1 MLPSQRQQV
10 LLQYQSYRNQFIA
23 ANVVKA
29 RQQHRQQQ
37 QLKQL
42 SDDTAALTLRQ
53 MLADAES
60 QRDAALQQQPAK
72 LTEIA
77 AKLTEIAASCT
88 QADSAAAVRRD
99 AAVQNALQQHDRDV
113 ADAHA
118 AAAQRREEARAKL
131 EELDSKV
138 VAIRAQLDE
147 AGEAGQ
153 VAGSA
158 AAGQVAGSAAAGPS
172 ATSEAECP
180 ICLDRPKSIV
190 FQCGHQACE
199 VCAASINCDTTS
211 AIAAAPRSRTASRP
225 FNPRAFTDHWRIQ

>member
-99 AAVQNALQQHDRDV
+99 AAVQNALQQHDRDM

-147 AGEAGQ
+147 AGE
-153 VAGSA
+153 
-158 AAGQVAGSAAAGPS
+158 AGQVAGSAAAGPS

>member
-77 AKLTEIAASCT
+77 ASSPRSRPSSPRSRPAARRLT
-88 QADSAAAVRRD
+88 RP
-99 AAVQNALQQHDRDV
+99 QQ
-113 ADAHA
+113 
-118 AAAQRREEARAKL
+118 
-131 EELDSKV
+131 
-138 VAIRAQLDE
+138 
-147 AGEAGQ
+147 
-153 VAGSA
+153 
-158 AAGQVAGSAAAGPS
+158 
-172 ATSEAECP
+172 
-180 ICLDRPKSIV
+180 
-190 FQCGHQACE
+190 
-199 VCAASINCDTTS
+199 CAAT
-211 AIAAAPRSRTASRP
+211 PRSRTRCSSMIGTWPTPTQLQRSGGRRPEPSSRSSTQRWWRSGRSWTKPGKRGRWPGRRRRGRWPGRRRRAHQPHPRQSARSASTAQRALC
-225 FNPRAFTDHWRIQ
+225 FSADTRLARSAPRRSTVTQRLP